1 MRCDAMQCIVCMHIQ
16 LTGMYKRL
24 RFKMLKPQS
33 VSATV
38 MTGSTITKNKS
49 CIYKPQSR
57 VVSNPLITLHLDTL
71 VPCRSIQWKL
81 HAISNPF
88 PSYISRLKFS
98 PASLGDEGNSPPI
111 SESSA
116 KWRRAV
122 TPAMPLIGGYTN
134 KYQQYL
140 PIGLDLIKQK
150 NMWKL
155 AHSENLKPKIV

>member
-1 MRCDAMQCIVCMHIQ
+1 MQCIVCMHIQ
-16 LTGMYKRL
+16 RTGMYKRFGVQNAQTPVGICDSHDCL
-24 RFKMLKPQS
+24 
-33 VSATV
+33 
-38 MTGSTITKNKS
+38 TGSTITKNKS

-57 VVSNPLITLHLDTL
+57 VVSDTLITLHLDTL
-71 VPCRSIQWKL
+71 VPCRSIRWKL
-81 HAISNPF
+81 HALANHF

-134 KYQQYL
+134 RYQQYL

-150 NMWKL
+150 NMRKL
-155 AHSENLKPKIV
+155 AHSENLKPKIL